1 MVRLAM
7 RDLVPDG
14 LAGPTHFAA
23 LGGTCETVFGSS
35 GHERSGPGWSCH
47 DTYHLVPDGLAKP
60 DRTRGLRDRRH
71 HGVVASVIGERGP
84 I

>member
-1 MVRLAM
+1 MVRL
-7 RDLVPDG
+7 VHEG
-14 LAGPTHFAA
+14 LGSRWACRPNPLAA
-23 LGGTCETVFGSS
+23 LAGTCEKVFGSS

-71 HGVVASVIGERGP
+71 HGVVTPVIGEGGP